1 MTMKTIAKLILLSAL
16 ATVAACGKSAG
27 PDGSA
32 SAGSSTEGFFF
43 KQEFNYNLTSNPV
56 VEVPVVRLGT
66 QGDLTVQVTATG
78 ASEFTV
84 PGEVVIKDGDRMGTL
99 AVTYDPSKLSF
110 NQLYQVALAIKD
122 YTSLYGFQ
130 NATLTIEKPT
140 SYYKYG
146 AGTIVEDWWGEQE
159 DKDMYAREFA
169 EDVLQCYLPDCWG
182 HDSGAGYPVQNYVFY
197 WNTKTNQVYV
207 PFQFMGCEDW
217 CIADQGAIACMFG
230 GPDHQ
235 EGSAEWRAFI
245 DNYYKTCPYP
255 QPHYDPAK
263 KAFYLSDSA
272 ACSPADGSVAYG
284 TPGRPDVFTLE

>member
-1 MTMKTIAKLILLSAL
+1 M
-16 ATVAACGKSAG
+16 
-27 PDGSA
+27 
-32 SAGSSTEGFFF
+32 
-43 KQEFNYNLTSNPV
+43 
-56 VEVPVVRLGT
+56 VRLGT

-99 AVTYDPSKLSF
+99 EVTYDPSRLSF
-110 NQLYQVALAIKD
+110 NQLYEVALAIKD

-146 AGTIVEDWWGEQE
+146 AGTIVEDWWGEQD

-182 HDSGAGYPVQNYVFY
+182 HDSGAGYPVQNYVFF
-197 WNTKTNQVYV
+197 WNTKTNKVYV

-217 CIADQGAIACMFG
+217 CIADQGAIACKFG
-230 GPDHQ
+230 GPGYK
-235 EGSAEWRAFI
+235 EGSAEWMAYI
-245 DNYYKTCPYP
+245 DNVYASHAYP

-272 ACSPADGSVAYG
+272 ACSPADGTVAYG
-284 TPGRPDVFTLE
+284 SPGHPDIFYLE

>member
-27 PDGSA
+27 PDGAA

-217 CIADQGAIACMFG
+217 CIADPGRHRLHVRRPRPPGGKRRVACLHRQLLQDLPLPAAALRSRQEGFLPVRLRGLQPGGRFG
-230 GPDHQ
+230 GLRY
-235 EGSAEWRAFI
+235 A
-245 DNYYKTCPYP
+245 
-255 QPHYDPAK
+255 
-263 KAFYLSDSA
+263 
-272 ACSPADGSVAYG
+272 G
-284 TPGRPDVFTLE
+284 TSGCVHA